1 MMIRSYPNKRNHRKV
16 RRGLLVFLLAG
27 VFSIMTLAAAGDGGA
42 AEKGPADIK
51 LKPIPGSRYEAGHDF
66 RKDAE
71 RHYHL
76 IGIVDDVQD
85 EGIVVNDSFFK
96 KAPRAIISGAGK
108 GSRVGLVLNEAGELV
123 LCEPY
128 RDRGTGR

>member
-1 MMIRSYPNKRNHRKV
+1 MIINAYPRKHRK
-16 RRGLLVFLLAG
+16 RWGGLAALLAAG
-27 VFSIMTLAAAGDGGA
+27 VFIAMTLPVGA
-42 AEKGPADIK
+42 VDKGPDSIR
-51 LKPIPGSRYEAGHDF
+51 PIPGTKYEPRHDF

-108 GSRVGLVLNEAGELV
+108 GSRVGVVLNEAGELV

-128 RDRGTGR
+128 